1 MAIPCSHTQ
10 KHPPP
15 PHLTLRLPICPHAPT
30 PCPLHTPYTVHTHT
44 HTHHNLLPLATQP
57 EYSVPARPPRSTGTP
72 NTPSLHPRPL
82 PEHLQV
88 TTGATTG
95 PWLVKFYAPWCGHCK
110 AIAPVWEELATEL
123 KGQVN
128 VAKVDCTKH
137 SGVAEQFGVS
147 GYPTLIYFNLGR
159 VRLCSST

>member
-1 MAIPCSHTQ
+1 MPPL
-10 KHPPP
+10 HPNPP
-15 PHLTLRLPICPHAPT
+15 PHVLRSLLAHRTHPPSIHA
-30 PCPLHTPYTVHTHT
+30 
-44 HTHHNLLPLATQP
+44 
-57 EYSVPARPPRSTGTP
+57 RS
-72 NTPSLHPRPL
+72 SEHP
-82 PEHLQV
+82 QV

-110 AIAPVWEELATEL
+110 SLAPVWEELATEL

-137 SGVAEQFGVS
+137 NGVAEQFGVS

-159 VRLCSST
+159 VRLCSSTCTHTLLPVLCSPVCVCVCVCVCLSVF